1 MSYRKKTRL
10 DGLVAPATTVAP
22 LPPATV
28 PVPDV
33 GPSIAVRVDI
43 GALVRVPVSRPGHDD
58 LLGDPLVTTGA
69 AGIAIAVVDDDL
81 TLNFHQLHDLNL
93 DGLDLMLLLAA
104 AIAVRLMKDRSAVV
118 PMSVLD
124 VHTDV
129 GSATP
134 TVVDVDTEAGA
145 EAALL
150 DVDAE
155 TIATDGD
162 RRMGVREPL
171 SIRGAGGEE
180 NQPEYESEDCSNLS
194 HALSPGSDR
203 PEPRTGKFLSQPRPV
218 GLNYFRLS
226 RTYYLSVRTNEKK
239 NLHRTLRLS
248 TMQEAPGLVIHY
260 WYLLERF
267 DRDDFVFEN

>member
-1 MSYRKKTRL
+1 MLS
-10 DGLVAPATTVAP
+10 ATVA
-22 LPPATV
+22 
-28 PVPDV
+28 VPDIGASVAV
-33 GPSIAVRVDI
+33 GVDI
-43 GALVRVPVSRPGHDD
+43 AALVRVPVGSLGHQD
-58 LLGDPLVTTGA
+58 LLVHPLVTTGA

-81 TLNFHQLHDLNL
+81 TLNLHHFHDLNL
-93 DGLDLMLLLAA
+93 DGLDLLLLLAA
-104 AIAVRLMKDRSAVV
+104 AIAGLLVDRTTIV

-145 EAALL
+145 VAAFL

-155 TIATDGD
+155 TIATDSD

-180 NQPEYESEDCSNLS
+180 NQPEYESEDCSYLS
-194 HALSPGSDR
+194 HALSPGCDQA
-203 PEPRTGKFLSQPRPV
+203 EQRTGEFLSQLRPV
-218 GLNYFRLS
+218 DLKYFHLS
-226 RTYYLSVRTNEKK
+226 RTYYLSVQTSEKK

-248 TMQEAPGLVIHY
+248 TMQEVPGLVIHY
-260 WYLLERF
+260 WRLLERF
-267 DRDDFVFEN
+267 DRDDFVEKN